1 MAGSNF
7 VLTPVGSAGDVHP
20 YIGIGRELRRRGHDV
35 TLLAGEPFR
44 DATRRAGLRFACGW
58 SAEDY
63 EAATHHPDLWHPTK
77 GLRFVLGGVG
87 SMLAEIHAKL
97 SELYE
102 PGRTILVGHTLSFA
116 TRTFEEKSGAAA
128 ATIHIAPSA
137 FRSGFVGPAVAAGR
151 DLAGAPRWVKHGI
164 WWFADRVVI
173 DPMIAPALN
182 AWRADLDLPPVDRV
196 FDSWLHSPQRTIGI
210 FPGWFGPPQPDWPP
224 QVRLTGF
231 PLFDEAD
238 DHSVDPELE
247 DFLAGGE
254 PPIVF
259 TPGTGNRQA
268 SAFFDAAVSATRFLE
283 RRALLLTQFP
293 EQLPQDL
300 PATVKHVPYAPFSRI
315 LNRCAALVHHGGVGT
330 CAQGLAAGIP
340 QLTMPMGFD
349 QPDNTTRLHRLGVGA
364 WVTPRKFTGK
374 RVARA
379 LSGLLDSQKTAAAC
393 RKYAEAIASFDAVA
407 RTCDL
412 LEELQE
418 NRHWS
423 GS

>member
-1 MAGSNF
+1 LAGSNF

-20 YIGIGRELRRRGHDV
+20 YIGIGRELRHRGHDV

-44 DATRRAGLRFACGW
+44 AAAQRAGLKFVSGW

-77 GLRFVLGGVG
+77 GLRFVLDGVG
-87 SMLAEIHAKL
+87 SMLGEIYTKL

-102 PGRTILVGHTLSFA
+102 PRRTIYVGHTLSFA
-116 TRTFEEKSGAAA
+116 TRTFEEKSGAPA

-151 DLAGAPRWVKHGI
+151 DLASAPRWIKRAI
-164 WWFADRVVI
+164 WWLGDRLVI

-182 AWRADLDLPPVDRV
+182 AWRAELDLPPVSRV
-196 FDSWLHSPQRTIGI
+196 FHSWLHSPQRIIGI
-210 FPGWFGPPQPDWPP
+210 FPEWFGPPQPDWPP

-247 DFLAGGE
+247 DFLAAGE
-254 PPIVF
+254 PPMVF

-268 SAFFDAAVSATRFLE
+268 SAFFDAAVSAARLLE

-293 EQLPQDL
+293 EQLPDDL

-315 LNRCAALVHHGGVGT
+315 LDRCSALVHHGGIGT

-349 QPDNTTRLHRLGVGA
+349 QPDNTTRLHRLGVA
-364 WVTPRKFTGK
+364 TWVTPRKFTGK
-374 RVARA
+374 RVASA
-379 LSGLLDSQKTAAAC
+379 LRGLFESQETAAAC
-393 RKYAEAIASFDAVA
+393 RRYAEAISPFDAVA

-412 LEELQE
+412 LEQL
-418 NRHWS
+418 
-423 GS
+423 G

>member
-1 MAGSNF
+1 LAGSHF

-35 TLLAGEPFR
+35 TLLAGEPFS
-44 DATRRAGLRFACGW
+44 AAAQRAGLDFVSGW

-63 EAATHHPDLWHPTK
+63 EAATHHPDLWHPTR
-77 GLRFVLGGVG
+77 GLRFVLDSVG
-87 SMLAEIHAKL
+87 SVLRQIYATL

-116 TRTFEEKSGAAA
+116 TRTFEEKSGALA
-128 ATIHIAPSA
+128 ATMHIAPSA

-151 DLAGAPRWVKHGI
+151 DLAGAPRWFKHGL
-164 WWFADRVVI
+164 WWLADRLMI
-173 DPMIAPALN
+173 DPMIAPTLN
-182 AWRADLDLPPVDRV
+182 AWRGELGLPAVSRV

-210 FPGWFGPPQPDWPP
+210 FPKWFGPPQPDWPP

-247 DFLAGGE
+247 GFLAGGV

-268 SAFFDAAVSATRFLE
+268 SAFFEAAAGAASSLE

-293 EQLPQDL
+293 EQLPDDL

-315 LNRCAALVHHGGVGT
+315 LHRCAALVHHGGVGT

-364 WVTPRKFTGK
+364 WVIPRKFTAK

-379 LSGLLDSQKTAAAC
+379 LRSLLESRETAAAC
-393 RKYAEAIASFDAVA
+393 RKYAEAIRSVDAVA

-412 LEELQE
+412 LEELG
-418 NRHWS
+418 
-423 GS
+423 GSTPSA

>member
-1 MAGSNF
+1 MAGSHF
-7 VLTPVGSAGDVHP
+7 LLTPVGSAGDVHP

-35 TLLAGEPFR
+35 SLLAGEPFR
-44 DATRRAGLRFACGW
+44 LAAQRAGLRFVSGW

-87 SMLAEIHAKL
+87 STLDRIYATL
-97 SELYE
+97 CELYE

-116 TRTFEEKSGAAA
+116 TRTFEEKSGAPA
-128 ATIHIAPSA
+128 ATVHIAPSA
-137 FRSGFVGPAVAAGR
+137 FRSSFVGPAVGVGR
-151 DLAGAPRWVKHGI
+151 DLAGAPGWVKRGI
-164 WWFADRVVI
+164 WWFADRLVI
-173 DPMIAPALN
+173 DPMILPALN
-182 AWRADLDLPPVDRV
+182 AWRAELDLPPVNRV

-210 FPGWFGPPQPDWPP
+210 FPEWFGPPQPDWPP

-268 SAFFDAAVSATRFLE
+268 SAFFAAAVGAARSLE

-293 EQLPQDL
+293 EQLPDDL
-300 PATVKHVPYAPFSRI
+300 PVTVKHVPYAPFSRI

-364 WVTPRKFTGK
+364 WVTPRKFTAK

-379 LSGLLDSQKTAAAC
+379 LRALLESQETAAAC
-393 RKYAEAIASFDAVA
+393 RRYAEAVRSLEAVA
-407 RTCDL
+407 RTADL
-412 LEELQE
+412 IEDL
-418 NRHWS
+418 
-423 GS
+423 GSA